1 MPLIGGS
8 AAAVDLT
15 PYLQKAGGEMTG
27 PHGFDQSTVGAG
39 AGLQSFY
46 NASYSQF
53 GFNFHSNNKA
63 EFGSGASPVFSFGFS
78 GPSAQLILPSNGILA
93 FSSSSVSA
101 NQWTTDVNLTR
112 AGAGSI
118 FQQYGTVSQSY
129 ALARTV
135 TGGGADWESVKLG
148 WSGTTANLVTEAG
161 GAGTERGINI
171 CANGASLG
179 FFEVGPVSQPATTN
193 IAETAHALSGS
204 YTQAEIEAALDS
216 LGTCINQLKGTLEAL
231 GLQAAS

>member
-15 PYLQKAGGEMTG
+15 PYLQKAGGTLTG
-27 PHGFDQSTVGAG
+27 PVLFGPMTIDPSSGRIYGSNVGLNYHYGKVNAQGFRLGLSIDNYDVELLRSAAG
-39 AGLQSFY
+39 KVLQ
-46 NASYSQF
+46 QF
-53 GFNFHSNNKA
+53 GTQ
-63 EFGSGASPVFSFGFS
+63 
-78 GPSAQLILPSNGILA
+78 AQEYGI
-93 FSSSSVSA
+93 
-101 NQWTTDVNLTR
+101 
-112 AGAGSI
+112 
-118 FQQYGTVSQSY
+118 
-129 ALARTV
+129 ARTV
-135 TGGGADWESVKLG
+135 TGGGADYELFKLG

-161 GAGTERGINI
+161 GTGTERGINI
-171 CANGASLG
+171 CSNGASLG

-193 IAETAHALSGS
+193 IAEMAHALSGS